1 MSNCSAEACV
11 VKQSRT
17 EIDASAYVDWIAPL
31 RQRLR
36 ADIHAVK
43 TSKGPKCNRRPVT
56 DAALLA
62 HFRGGEPVGLYPMAR
77 GSEAT
82 QSAVLDFDSH
92 GGATPWVEMFD
103 TAQRVA
109 LTAASRGLVA
119 HGFRSSGGRG
129 IHLIFVWDA
138 PQHAYSVRQHMFEVL
153 EENGL
158 TNGACGGIAAGVV
171 EVFPKSDRCHD
182 CGNMFVLPLGGES
195 LPLDLDD
202 VNPEP
207 MPFDRAL
214 ERDWVMSVPVPV
226 RERPAPRPISVDG
239 LTIDLARVKAY
250 CDLIPNSGA
259 DELGYEDGPNG
270 RSYIELM
277 IAVKRATD
285 GSDEG
290 LAIAAEMFGRSP
302 KFRMDNLEYKWASIT
317 PREGGI
323 SARTL
328 RAAAQHYA
336 PEAVAVLELCEIA
349 SDFEA
354 LPGEAIS
361 RPAYQRDGNGK
372 VLALVGN
379 VVKALRFPFEC
390 GAHIARDE
398 FRAQNMIDGRVAT
411 DEDITELQ
419 MRLEARD
426 FLKLG
431 KDLVRDA
438 FYKVAYEN
446 QYDSAIQWIGTLHWD
461 GVPRVERFLIERFG
475 ADDTPYTRAVS
486 RYMWT
491 ALAGRA
497 LKPGIQ
503 ADMVPTLV
511 GPQGIGKTQGVKA
524 IAPAPELFCE
534 LGFAERDVEA
544 SRKMR
549 GRLVVE
555 LGELRGMS
563 ARDVEGVKAFITRQ
577 TELFRDLYRNNMVEF
592 HRRHLFIGTTNKDQ
606 FLSDDTGERRWLPVR
621 VTKCDPTAI
630 ERDRDQLWAEA
641 VVAFQ
646 QQGIAW
652 RDAQRL
658 AAAEHDEFKL
668 QDEWEPTVLAWLHE
682 DEVFGSGI
690 PAARD
695 FLRTDE
701 VLIGALR
708 FEAKAIRPGD
718 SMRIAAILKRQQYE
732 RAQIRI
738 NGRKTWVFVRSQDG
752 DLA

>member
-1 MSNCSAEACV
+1 MTNSTTNNEI
-11 VKQSRT
+11 VKHSHT
-17 EIDASAYVDWIAPL
+17 IDASPWLDWIDPL
-31 RQRLR
+31 RRRLR
-36 ADIHAVK
+36 ADIHAAK
-43 TSKGPKCNRRPVT
+43 TAEGPKCRRKPLT

-62 HFRGGEPVGLYPMAR
+62 HFRGDEPVGLYPMEKD
-77 GSEAT
+77 SET
-82 QSAVLDFDSH
+82 TRVAVLDFDSH
-92 GGATPWVEMFD
+92 GGVTPWVKMFD

-109 LTAASRGLVA
+109 LTAASHGLIA

-129 IHLIFVWDA
+129 IHLIFLWDA
-138 PQHAYSVRQHMFEVL
+138 PQHAYSVRRLMFEVL
-153 EENGL
+153 AECGL
-158 TNGACGGIAAGVV
+158 QNGARGGIAAGVV

-182 CGNMFVLPLGGES
+182 CGNMFVLPLGGKS
-195 LPLDLDD
+195 VPLDLDD
-202 VNPEP
+202 LDTEP
-207 MPFDRAL
+207 MPREWAL
-214 ERDWVMSVPVPV
+214 GRDWAASAPVPV
-226 RERPAPRPISVDG
+226 LERPAPCPVSVDG

-250 CDLIPNSGA
+250 CDLIPNRGD
-259 DELGYEDGPNG
+259 DELPYEGGPEG
-270 RSYIELM
+270 RSYFELM
-277 IAVKRATD
+277 TAVHRATD

-290 LAIAAEMFGRSP
+290 LVIAAEMFGRAAM
-302 KFRMDNLEYKWASIT
+302 FEMEDLEHRWSSIT

-328 RAAAQHYA
+328 IAAARHYA
-336 PEAVAVLELCEIA
+336 PEAVAALELHEIEN
-349 SDFEA
+349 DFDK
-354 LPGEAIS
+354 LPAES
-361 RPAYQRDGNGK
+361 NPRPVYQRDSNGK

-398 FRAQNMIDGRVAT
+398 FRAQNMIDARVAT

-438 FYKVAYEN
+438 FYKVAFEN
-446 QYDSAIQWIGTLHWD
+446 TYDSAIEWIKTLQWD
-461 GVPRVERFLIERFG
+461 RVPRIERFLVERFG

-497 LKPGIQ
+497 LVPGIQ

-549 GRLVVE
+549 GRLVIE

-621 VTKCDPTAI
+621 VTKCDPASI
-630 ERDRDQLWAEA
+630 ECDRDQLWAEA

-646 QQGIAW
+646 LHGVAW
-652 RDAQRL
+652 QDAQRL
-658 AAAEHDEFKL
+658 ATVEHDEFKL
-668 QDEWEPTVLAWLHE
+668 QDEWEPTVLTWLYE
-682 DEVFGSGI
+682 DEGFGSGV

-708 FEAKAIRPGD
+708 FDAKTIRPGD
-718 SMRIAAILKRQQYE
+718 SMRIAAILKRQRYE
-732 RAQIRI
+732 RAKIRVH
-738 NGRKTWVFVRSQDG
+738 GRKTWVYLRDRGG
-752 DLA
+752 DLV

>member
-1 MSNCSAEACV
+1 M
-11 VKQSRT
+11 
-17 EIDASAYVDWIAPL
+17 

-36 ADIHAVK
+36 ADIHAAK
-43 TSKGPKCNRRPVT
+43 TADGPKCRRKPLT

-62 HFRGGEPVGLYPMAR
+62 HFHGGEPVGLYPMAE
-77 GSEAT
+77 GSET
-82 QSAVLDFDSH
+82 TRVAVLDFDSH
-92 GGATPWVEMFD
+92 GGATPWVAMFD

-129 IHLIFVWDA
+129 VHLIFVWDT
-138 PQHAYSVRQHMFEVL
+138 PQHAYSVRQLMFEVL
-153 EENGL
+153 ESNDL
-158 TNGACGGIAAGVV
+158 KNGASGGIAAGFV
-171 EVFPKSDRCHD
+171 EVFPKNDFCAD
-182 CGNMFVLPLGGES
+182 CGNMFVLPLGGKS

-202 VNPEP
+202 LDTEP
-207 MPFDRAL
+207 MPREWAL
-214 ERDWVMSVPVPV
+214 RRDWVASAPVPV
-226 RERPAPRPISVDG
+226 LERPAPRPVSVDG
-239 LTIDLARVKAY
+239 LTMDLARVKAY
-250 CDLIPNSGA
+250 CDLIPNSGD
-259 DELGYEDGPNG
+259 DELTYEDGPEG
-270 RSYIELM
+270 RSYFELM
-277 IAVKRATD
+277 TAVHRATD

-290 LAIAAEMFGRSP
+290 LAIAADMFGRAAIF
-302 KFRMDNLEYKWASIT
+302 KMDNLEYKWASIT

-323 SARTL
+323 SVRTL
-328 RAAAQHYA
+328 IAAARHYA
-336 PEAVAVLELCEIA
+336 PEAVAALELVEIEN
-349 SDFEA
+349 DFDK
-354 LPGEAIS
+354 LPAEPNP
-361 RPAYQRDGNGK
+361 RPVYQRDSNGK

-438 FYKVAYEN
+438 FYKVAFEN
-446 QYDSAIQWIGTLHWD
+446 QYDSAIEWIGALRWD
-461 GVPRVERFLIERFG
+461 GVPRTERFLMDRFG

-497 LKPGIQ
+497 LSPGIQ

-549 GRLVVE
+549 GRLVIE

-621 VTKCDPTAI
+621 VTKCDPSAI

-641 VVAFQ
+641 AVAFQ
-646 QQGIAW
+646 QHGIAW

-668 QDEWEPTVLAWLHE
+668 QDEWEPTVLAWMHE
-682 DEVFGSGI
+682 DEGFGSGM
-690 PAARD
+690 PSARD

-708 FEAKAIRPGD
+708 FEAKTIRPGD
-718 SMRIAAILKRQQYE
+718 SMRIAAILKKYGYE

-738 NGRKTWVFVRSQDG
+738 NGRKAWVYGRSQGG
-752 DLA
+752 DLT

>member
-1 MSNCSAEACV
+1 MKHCSTEACV
-11 VKQSRT
+11 VKQSHT
-17 EIDASAYVDWIAPL
+17 EIDGSDYVAWIAPL
-31 RQRLR
+31 RQRVR
-36 ADIHAVK
+36 ADIHAAK
-43 TSKGPKCNRRPVT
+43 TANGPVCRRKPLT
-56 DAALLA
+56 DAMLLA
-62 HFRGGEPVGLYPMAR
+62 HFRGGEPVGLYPMAK
-77 GSEAT
+77 GSETT
-82 QSAVLDFDSH
+82 QVAVLDFDSH
-92 GGATPWVEMFD
+92 GGATPWVDMFD

-109 LTAASRGLVA
+109 QAGASRGLVA

-129 IHLIFVWDA
+129 VHLIFLWDA
-138 PQHAYSVRQHMFEVL
+138 PQHAYSVRRLMFEVL
-153 EENGL
+153 AECGL
-158 TNGACGGIAAGVV
+158 RNGASGGVTAGVV
-171 EVFPKSDRCHD
+171 EVFPKNDFCAD
-182 CGNMFVLPLGGES
+182 CGNMFILPLGGRS
-195 LPLDLDD
+195 LPLDIDD
-202 VNPEP
+202 
-207 MPFDRAL
+207 FDPDPLPRERAL
-214 ERDWVMSVPVPV
+214 ERDWVPSAPVPV
-226 RERPAPRPISVDG
+226 LQRPAPIPVSVDG
-239 LTIDLARVKAY
+239 LTMDLARVKAY

-259 DELGYEDGPNG
+259 DELDYEDGPNG

-277 IAVKRATD
+277 MAVHRATD

-290 LAIAAEMFGRSP
+290 LAIAAEMFGRSG
-302 KFRMDNLEYKWASIT
+302 KFRIDNLEYKWSSIT

-328 RAAAQHYA
+328 IAAARHYA
-336 PEAVAVLELCEIA
+336 PEAVAALELLDIKN
-349 SDFEA
+349 DFEA
-354 LPGEAIS
+354 LPGEPIS
-361 RPAYQRDGNGK
+361 RPAYQRDSNGK

-390 GAHIARDE
+390 GARIARDE
-398 FRAQNMIDGRVAT
+398 FRAQNMVDGRVAT

-446 QYDSAIQWIGTLHWD
+446 AYDSAIQWIGTLQWD

-549 GRLVVE
+549 GRLVIE

-621 VTKCDPTAI
+621 VRTLPPRCSASLPATK
-630 ERDRDQLWAEA
+630 
-641 VVAFQ
+641 
-646 QQGIAW
+646 
-652 RDAQRL
+652 
-658 AAAEHDEFKL
+658 
-668 QDEWEPTVLAWLHE
+668 
-682 DEVFGSGI
+682 
-690 PAARD
+690 
-695 FLRTDE
+695 
-701 VLIGALR
+701 
-708 FEAKAIRPGD
+708 
-718 SMRIAAILKRQQYE
+718 
-732 RAQIRI
+732 
-738 NGRKTWVFVRSQDG
+738 
-752 DLA
+752 